1 MYTFWQALMHGLTA
15 DRSTVI
21 HSLGRPDLLRNSE
34 VILMKLKTSENF
46 FGLQSSSFRNFAK
59 LIPDMSFRA
68 QSKVS

>member
-1 MYTFWQALMHGLTA
+1 MFVLPDNEHCSDVYILASTDYGLTA

-46 FGLQSSSFRNFAK
+46 FWLTVVK
-59 LIPDMSFRA
+59 LS
-68 QSKVS
+68 